1 MTIGANEI
9 SKVTV
14 SRGNSLTNSE
24 VAVIKAL
31 IAAGD
36 HSNQEIAGLINRAR
50 GDAANDISTGRI
62 SNIKNSQIKKYV
74 AIPAAGTAEIGEFM
88 AKAAPSASWDD
99 GPLSP
104 ARLAKLLPTKPGSPN
119 SLAITETD
127 QIECKKSVN
136 FVMKTIAAFAN
147 NRGGYFVFGVENGS
161 FNVLGLQDDKLEK
174 YDLSKLNQSIRDQL
188 GIGLEIQTT
197 THQIDGKKVG
207 IVYVGPAHTKP
218 VIFIHNGG
226 DAAQG
231 QIYYRYPGEDRLIS
245 PVDLQWLIE
254 QRIQQLSQ
262 TILSKHLANIMR
274 FGIENAAVMNLA
286 TGEID
291 GKAGSF
297 LIDEA
302 LLPQISFVKDGEFVE
317 RSGAPA
323 LKLIGEV
330 TPTTATVVAIKEAL
344 EGYPL
349 TYTELFRR
357 VKKSTGAKQGA
368 MDSIIKASN
377 MKANKAFAHFAFR
390 TNADRLRYE
399 ATGVP
404 KKGVASNYNEA
415 ALQFLIKK
423 LGGNVATASGPEP

>member
-1 MTIGANEI
+1 MSTSTAKRGAL
-9 SKVTV
+9 
-14 SRGNSLTNSE
+14 RRNSLTDAE

-31 IAAGD
+31 VVAGK

-50 GDAANDISTGRI
+50 GDAASDISTGRI
-62 SNIKNSQIKKYV
+62 SNIKNGQIKKYV
-74 AIPAAGTAEIGEFM
+74 AILAAGTAEVDQFM
-88 AKAAPSASWDD
+88 AKVAPSALGDD
-99 GPLSP
+99 GPLSSS
-104 ARLAKLLPTKPGSPN
+104 RLIKLLPVKPGTPL

-147 NRGGYFVFGVENGS
+147 NKGGYFVFGVENGS
-161 FNVLGLQDDKLEK
+161 FNVVGLPDEK
-174 YDLSKLNQSIRDQL
+174 FEKFDLNKLNQNIRDQL
-188 GIGLEIQTT
+188 GIGLEIQTKT
-197 THQIDGKKVG
+197 YQIDRKKLG

-218 VIFIHNGG
+218 VIFIHNAG
-226 DAAQG
+226 DVAQG
-231 QIYYRYPGEDRLIS
+231 HIYYRYPGEDRLIS
-245 PVDLQWLIE
+245 PTDLQWLIE
-254 QRIQQLSQ
+254 QRMQHLSQ

-274 FGIENAAVMNLA
+274 FGIENAAVVNLA

-317 RSGAPA
+317 QSGAPT

-330 TPTTATVVAIKEAL
+330 APAKATVVAIKEAL

-357 VKKSTGAKQGA
+357 VKKATGAKQGA
-368 MDSIIKASN
+368 MDAIIKAKK
-377 MKANKAFAHFAFR
+377 MKTNRAFSHYAFR
-390 TNADRLRYE
+390 NNADRLRYE
-399 ATGVP
+399 ATGVV
-404 KKGVASNYNEA
+404 KKGTASNYNEA
-415 ALQFLIKK
+415 AVTHLVEE
-423 LGGNVATASGPEP
+423 LGD

>member
-1 MTIGANEI
+1 MSTGAVEPP
-9 SKVTV
+9 KGAGP
-14 SRGNSLTNSE
+14 RGNSLTNSE

-31 IAAGD
+31 IAAGK
-36 HSNQEIAGLINRAR
+36 HSNQEIAGLINRGR
-50 GDAANDISTGRI
+50 GDAASDISTGRI
-62 SNIKNSQIKKYV
+62 SNIKNGQIEKY
-74 AIPAAGTAEIGEFM
+74 AATPAAGAAEVDQFM
-88 AKAAPSASWDD
+88 ARAAPPTPEDD

-104 ARLAKLLPTKPGSPN
+104 PRLAKLLPAKPGACG

-127 QIECKKSVN
+127 EIECKKSIN

-147 NRGGYFVFGVENGS
+147 NKGGYFVFGVENGS
-161 FNVLGLQDDKLEK
+161 FNVVGLPDDKFEK
-174 YDLSKLNQSIRDQL
+174 YDLNKLNQNIRDQL

-218 VIFIHNGG
+218 VIFIHNAG
-226 DAAQG
+226 DVAQG
-231 QIYYRYPGEDRLIS
+231 HIYYRYPGEDRLIS
-245 PVDLQWLIE
+245 PADLQRLIE

-317 RSGAPA
+317 RSGAPT

-330 TPTTATVVAIKEAL
+330 APTKATVVAIKEAL

-349 TYTELFRR
+349 SYSELIRG
-357 VKKSTGAKQGA
+357 VKKVTGAKQGA
-368 MDSIIKASN
+368 IDAIIKAKK
-377 MKANKAFAHFAFR
+377 MKANKTFAHYAFR
-390 TNADRLRYE
+390 NNADRLRYE
-399 ATGVP
+399 ATGVV
-404 KKGVASNYNEA
+404 KKGAASNYNEA
-415 ALQFLIKK
+415 AVQFLIEE
-423 LGGNVATASGPEP
+423 LGGGVVV

>member
-1 MTIGANEI
+1 MSASGVRNP
-9 SKVTV
+9 KGGG
-14 SRGNSLTNSE
+14 SRRNSLTDPE

-31 IAAGD
+31 VAAD
-36 HSNQEIAGLINRAR
+36 KHSNQEIAGLINRAR
-50 GDAANDISTGRI
+50 GDAASDISTGRI
-62 SNIKNSQIKKYV
+62 SNIKNGQIKKYL
-74 AIPAAGTAEIGEFM
+74 AIPTAAAAEVDQFM
-88 AKAAPSASWDD
+88 AKIAPTARGDD

-104 ARLAKLLPTKPGSPN
+104 ARLMKMFPAKPGAPG

-147 NRGGYFVFGVENGS
+147 NKGGYFVFGVENGS
-161 FNVLGLQDDKLEK
+161 FNVVGLPDEK
-174 YDLSKLNQSIRDQL
+174 FEKFDLNKLNQNIRDQL

-197 THQIDGKKVG
+197 TLQIDGKKIG

-218 VIFIHNGG
+218 VIFIHNAG
-226 DAAQG
+226 DVAQG
-231 QIYYRYPGEDRLIS
+231 HIYYRYPGEDRLIS
-245 PVDLQWLIE
+245 PADLQRLIE
-254 QRIQQLSQ
+254 QRMQQLSQ
-262 TILSKHLANIMR
+262 TILSKHLTNIMR
-274 FGIENAAVMNLA
+274 FGVENAAVMNLA

-330 TPTTATVVAIKEAL
+330 ASTQATVVAIKEAL

-349 TYTELFRR
+349 TYTELLRR
-357 VKKSTGAKQGA
+357 VKKATGVKQGT
-368 MDSIIKASN
+368 MDAIIKAKK
-377 MKANKAFAHFAFR
+377 MKVNKDFSHYAFR
-390 TNADRLRYE
+390 NNTDRLRYE
-399 ATGVP
+399 TTGAV
-404 KKGVASNYNEA
+404 KKGTASNYNEA
-415 ALQFLIKK
+415 AVQFLVEE
-423 LGGNVATASGPEP
+423 LGGSTTR

>member
-1 MTIGANEI
+1 MA
-9 SKVTV
+9 KVPNKPRNTL
-14 SRGNSLTNSE
+14 SDAE

-31 IAAGD
+31 IGGGN

-50 GDAANDISTGRI
+50 GDAARDVSTGRI
-62 SNIKNSQIKKYV
+62 SNIKNGQIKKYA
-74 AIPAAGTAEIGEFM
+74 AILPASPAEVERLIATTAT
-88 AKAAPSASWDD
+88 PPPDD

-104 ARLAKLLPTKPGSPN
+104 ARLAKLLPAKPASPG

-127 QIECKKSVN
+127 QIECKRSVS

-147 NRGGYFVFGVENGS
+147 NKGGYFVFGVENGS
-161 FNVLGLQDDKLEK
+161 FDVVGLPDDKLEK
-174 YDLSKLNQSIRDQL
+174 FDLNKLNQNIRDQL
-188 GIGLEIQTT
+188 GIGLEIQTAT
-197 THQIDGKKVG
+197 WEIDGKKVG
-207 IVYVGPAHTKP
+207 IAYVGPAHTKP
-218 VIFIHNGG
+218 VIFIHNSG
-226 DAAQG
+226 DVAQG
-231 QIYYRYPGEDRLIS
+231 HIYYRYPGEDRLIS
-245 PVDLQWLIE
+245 PIDLQRLIE

-274 FGIENAAVMNLA
+274 FGIENAAVMNVA

-302 LLPQISFVKDGEFVE
+302 LLPQISFLKDGEFVE

-330 TPTTATVVAIKEAL
+330 APTTATVVAIKEAL

-349 TYTELFRR
+349 TYAELFRR
-357 VKKSTGAKQGA
+357 VKKATGAKQGA
-368 MDSIIKASN
+368 MDSIIKAKN
-377 MKANKAFAHFAFR
+377 MKADKAFAHYAFR

-399 ATGVP
+399 ATGIP
-404 KKGVASNYNEA
+404 KKGAASNYNEA
-415 ALQFLIKK
+415 ALQFLIEK
-423 LGGNVATASGPEP
+423 LAEEMPV